1 MEINN
6 SVAAWSAGLAAQR
19 LPRWDELPDID
30 LYLDQVLTLLDKY
43 LGPFLPEN
51 GGHAL
56 TASMINNYV
65 KLRIVPAPVKKRY
78 GRVQLAYLLVI
89 GLLKQVLP
97 IPDVKTLL
105 ESQFEGAQEQTDGG
119 AEKRG
124 FAKAF
129 DCFCTLQETAFA
141 DMARQ
146 AAQLET
152 AAGTRRA
159 GYGNGRAGQRQQNAG
174 GKADCAGHAD
184 VKFFGIVKQS
194 PFCSSPF
201 RLRKGVP
208 PCCFYSAK
216 C

>member
-1 MEINN
+1 
-6 SVAAWSAGLAAQR
+6 
-19 LPRWDELPDID
+19 
-30 LYLDQVLTLLDKY
+30 
-43 LGPFLPEN
+43 
-51 GGHAL
+51 
-56 TASMINNYV
+56 MINNYV

-105 ESQFEGAQEQTDGG
+105 ESQFEGG

-146 AAQLET
+146 AAQLRPLRD
-152 AAGTRRA
+152 APRA
-159 GYGNGRAGQRQQNAG
+159 GYEMAVRANAS
-174 GKADCAGHAD
+174 KTLAEKLIAPDT
-184 VKFFGIVKQS
+184 QM
-194 PFCSSPF
+194 
-201 RLRKGVP
+201 
-208 PCCFYSAK
+208 
-216 C
+216 

>member
-152 AAGTRRA
+152 AAAPRA

>member
-1 MEINN
+1 MESKND
-6 SVAAWSAGLAAQR
+6 VAAWSAELAAQH

-78 GRVQLAYLLVI
+78 GRIQLAYLVVI
-89 GLLKQVLP
+89 GLLKQVLS
-97 IPDVKTLL
+97 IPDVKALL
-105 ESQFEGAQEQTDGG
+105 ESQFADAQGPDGG
-119 AEKRG
+119 DAETHG
-124 FAKAF
+124 FASAF

-141 DMARQ
+141 DMDRQ

-152 AAGTRRA
+152 AAGTRPALAMEMAVRT
-159 GYGNGRAGQRQQNAG
+159 NAS
-174 GKADCAGHAD
+174 KTLAEKLIAPDP
-184 VKFFGIVKQS
+184 QM
-194 PFCSSPF
+194 
-201 RLRKGVP
+201 
-208 PCCFYSAK
+208 
-216 C
+216 

>member
-89 GLLKQVLP
+89 GLLLKQVLP
-97 IPDVKTLL
+97 IPDENAA
-105 ESQFEGAQEQTDGG
+105 ESQFEGAQG
-119 AEKRG
+119 ADQRRRG
-124 FAKAF
+124 ETRLFAKAF
-129 DCFCTLQETAFA
+129 DCFCTSSRRDAFA

-152 AAGTRRA
+152 AAGRA
-159 GYGNGRAGQRQQNAG
+159 PRWLW
-174 GKADCAGHAD
+174 KW
-184 VKFFGIVKQS
+184 
-194 PFCSSPF
+194 P
-201 RLRKGVP
+201 
-208 PCCFYSAK
+208 
-216 C
+216 

>member
-105 ESQFEGAQEQTDGG
+105 ESQFEGAQEQTNGG
-119 AEKRG
+119 AEIWHG
-124 FAKAF
+124 
-129 DCFCTLQETAFA
+129 
-141 DMARQ
+141 
-146 AAQLET
+146 
-152 AAGTRRA
+152 RRRSLRPLP
-159 GYGNGRAGQRQQNAG
+159 GRAPRWLWKWPCGPTPAKRW
-174 GKADCAGHAD
+174 
-184 VKFFGIVKQS
+184 
-194 PFCSSPF
+194 
-201 RLRKGVP
+201 RK
-208 PCCFYSAK
+208 S
-216 C
+216 

>member
-30 LYLDQVLTLLDKY
+30 LYLVQVLTLLDKY

-105 ESQFEGAQEQTDGG
+105 ESQFEGG

-152 AAGTRRA
+152 AAGTRPALAMEMAVRA
-159 GYGNGRAGQRQQNAG
+159 NAS
-174 GKADCAGHAD
+174 KTLAEKLIAPDAHLSKTFKN
-184 VKFFGIVKQS
+184 VS
-194 PFCSSPF
+194 TN
-201 RLRKGVP
+201 
-208 PCCFYSAK
+208 
-216 C
+216 

>member
-152 AAGTRRA
+152 A

>member
-105 ESQFEGAQEQTDGG
+105 ESQFEGAQEQTNGG

-152 AAGTRRA
+152 AAGTRPALAMEMAVRA
-159 GYGNGRAGQRQQNAG
+159 NAS
-174 GKADCAGHAD
+174 KTLAEKLIALDT
-184 VKFFGIVKQS
+184 KM
-194 PFCSSPF
+194 
-201 RLRKGVP
+201 
-208 PCCFYSAK
+208 
-216 C
+216 

>member
-105 ESQFEGAQEQTDGG
+105 ESQFEGAQEQTDVG

-124 FAKAF
+124 FAITRSPGCGASGSYSSSVRG
-129 DCFCTLQETAFA
+129 L
-141 DMARQ
+141 ARQ

-152 AAGTRRA
+152 AAGTRPALAMEMAVRA
-159 GYGNGRAGQRQQNAG
+159 NAS
-174 GKADCAGHAD
+174 KTLAEKLIAPDT
-184 VKFFGIVKQS
+184 QM
-194 PFCSSPF
+194 
-201 RLRKGVP
+201 
-208 PCCFYSAK
+208 
-216 C
+216 

>member
-1 MEINN
+1 M
-6 SVAAWSAGLAAQR
+6 
-19 LPRWDELPDID
+19 
-30 LYLDQVLTLLDKY
+30 
-43 LGPFLPEN
+43 
-51 GGHAL
+51 
-56 TASMINNYV
+56 
-65 KLRIVPAPVKKRY
+65 PAPVKKRY

-105 ESQFEGAQEQTDGG
+105 ESQFEGAQEQTNGG

-152 AAGTRRA
+152 AAGTRPALAMEMAVRA
-159 GYGNGRAGQRQQNAG
+159 NAS
-174 GKADCAGHAD
+174 KTLAEKLIAPDT
-184 VKFFGIVKQS
+184 QM
-194 PFCSSPF
+194 
-201 RLRKGVP
+201 
-208 PCCFYSAK
+208 
-216 C
+216 

>member
-89 GLLKQVLP
+89 GLLKQVSVSYTHL
-97 IPDVKTLL
+97 DVYKRQTLY
-105 ESQFEGAQEQTDGG
+105 SS
-119 AEKRG
+119 
-124 FAKAF
+124 
-129 DCFCTLQETAFA
+129 
-141 DMARQ
+141 
-146 AAQLET
+146 
-152 AAGTRRA
+152 
-159 GYGNGRAGQRQQNAG
+159 
-174 GKADCAGHAD
+174 
-184 VKFFGIVKQS
+184 VKKK
-194 PFCSSPF
+194 SS
-201 RLRKGVP
+201 LRT
-208 PCCFYSAK
+208 
-216 C
+216 

>member
-1 MEINN
+1 MNLPNQKKNAAGRIHDWAQKGSHLSPVEWERMPEIY
-6 SVAAWSAGLAAQR
+6 
-19 LPRWDELPDID
+19 
-30 LYLDQVLTLLDKY
+30 LYMDQVITYMQSMLSLFERSEETRLLTS
-43 LGPFLPEN
+43 
-51 GGHAL
+51 
-56 TASMINNYV
+56 SMINNYV

-78 GRVQLAYLLVI
+78 GRVHLAYLLVI

-105 ESQFEGAQEQTDGG
+105 ESQFEGAQEQTNGG

-152 AAGTRRA
+152 AAGTRPALAMEMAVRA
-159 GYGNGRAGQRQQNAG
+159 NAS
-174 GKADCAGHAD
+174 KTLAEKLIALDT
-184 VKFFGIVKQS
+184 QM
-194 PFCSSPF
+194 
-201 RLRKGVP
+201 
-208 PCCFYSAK
+208 
-216 C
+216 

>member
-105 ESQFEGAQEQTDGG
+105 ESQ
-119 AEKRG
+119 
-124 FAKAF
+124 
-129 DCFCTLQETAFA
+129 L
-141 DMARQ
+141 
-146 AAQLET
+146 
-152 AAGTRRA
+152 
-159 GYGNGRAGQRQQNAG
+159 
-174 GKADCAGHAD
+174 
-184 VKFFGIVKQS
+184 
-194 PFCSSPF
+194 
-201 RLRKGVP
+201 
-208 PCCFYSAK
+208 
-216 C
+216 

>member
-105 ESQFEGAQEQTDGG
+105 ESQFEGGQA
-119 AEKRG
+119 ARRN
-124 FAKAF
+124 AASRR
-129 DCFCTLQETAFA
+129 LSTAFA
-141 DMARQ
+141 PFKRPR
-146 AAQLET
+146 LRIWH
-152 AAGTRRA
+152 GRRRSLRPLP
-159 GYGNGRAGQRQQNAG
+159 GRAPRWLWKWPCGPTPAKRW
-174 GKADCAGHAD
+174 
-184 VKFFGIVKQS
+184 
-194 PFCSSPF
+194 
-201 RLRKGVP
+201 RK
-208 PCCFYSAK
+208 S
-216 C
+216 

>member
-97 IPDVKTLL
+97 IPDVKALL

-152 AAGTRRA
+152 AAGTRPALAMEMAVRA
-159 GYGNGRAGQRQQNAG
+159 NAS
-174 GKADCAGHAD
+174 KTLAEKLIAPDAHLSRTFKN
-184 VKFFGIVKQS
+184 VS
-194 PFCSSPF
+194 TN
-201 RLRKGVP
+201 
-208 PCCFYSAK
+208 
-216 C
+216 

>member
-97 IPDVKTLL
+97 IPDVKALL
-105 ESQFEGAQEQTDGG
+105 ESQFQDEKDWIMRCCALLEGRGYFRDCVIFVDSFMTFMAG
-119 AEKRG
+119 EKS
-124 FAKAF
+124 
-129 DCFCTLQETAFA
+129 C
-141 DMARQ
+141 
-146 AAQLET
+146 
-152 AAGTRRA
+152 
-159 GYGNGRAGQRQQNAG
+159 
-174 GKADCAGHAD
+174 
-184 VKFFGIVKQS
+184 
-194 PFCSSPF
+194 CS
-201 RLRKGVP
+201 
-208 PCCFYSAK
+208 
-216 C
+216 

>member
-105 ESQFEGAQEQTDGG
+105 ESQFEGAQEQTN
-119 AEKRG
+119 G

-152 AAGTRRA
+152 AAGTRPALAMEMAVRA
-159 GYGNGRAGQRQQNAG
+159 NAS
-174 GKADCAGHAD
+174 KTLAEKLIALDT
-184 VKFFGIVKQS
+184 QM
-194 PFCSSPF
+194 
-201 RLRKGVP
+201 
-208 PCCFYSAK
+208 
-216 C
+216 